1 MIIATFSDPEEQ
13 VVEKIKVVLA
23 EDHEIECISIVD
35 GKEMTFGDV
44 EIRTKQRKVFF
55 KGKEVELT
63 PREFDVL
70 YTLAYYHDQVLTT
83 RQIYKAITGEDVM
96 GDYHGIESSVYSI
109 RKKLGRNIIQ
119 NIRGYGYQP
128 ESVNLVTNYFPNI
141 A

>member
-1 MIIATFSDPEEQ
+1 MIIVTFSDPEEQ
-13 VVEKIKVVLA
+13 VVEKIKAVLV

-119 NIRGYGYQP
+119 NIRGYGYQLKK
-128 ESVNLVTNYFPNI
+128 ET
-141 A
+141 

>member
-13 VVEKIKVVLA
+13 VVEKIKAVLA

-70 YTLAYYHDQVLTT
+70 YTLAYYHDQVRTT
-83 RQIYKAITGEDVM
+83 KQIYKAITGEDVM

-119 NIRGYGYQP
+119 NIRGYGYQFKK
-128 ESVNLVTNYFPNI
+128 EK
-141 A
+141 

>member
-1 MIIATFSDPEEQ
+1 MIIVTFSAPEEQ
-13 VVEKIKVVLA
+13 VVEKIKAVLA
-23 EDHEIECISIVD
+23 EDHEIECISIVG
-35 GKEMTFGDV
+35 GKKMTFGDV

-70 YTLAYYHDQVLTT
+70 YTLAYYHNQVLTT

-119 NIRGYGYQP
+119 NIRGYGYQFKK
-128 ESVNLVTNYFPNI
+128 EK
-141 A
+141 

>member
-1 MIIATFSDPEEQ
+1 MIIVTFSDPEEQ
-13 VVEKIKVVLA
+13 VVEKIKAVLA

-96 GDYHGIESSVYSI
+96 GDYHGIENSVYSI

-119 NIRGYGYQP
+119 NIRGYGYQFKK
-128 ESVNLVTNYFPNI
+128 EK
-141 A
+141 

>member
-1 MIIATFSDPEEQ
+1 MIIVTFSAPEEQ
-13 VVEKIKVVLA
+13 VVEKIKAVLA
-23 EDHEIECISIVD
+23 EDHEIECISIVG
-35 GKEMTFGDV
+35 GKKMTFGDV

-119 NIRGYGYQP
+119 NIRGYGYQFKK
-128 ESVNLVTNYFPNI
+128 EK
-141 A
+141 

>member
-1 MIIATFSDPEEQ
+1 MIIVTFSDPEEQ
-13 VVEKIKVVLA
+13 VVEKIKAVLV

-109 RKKLGRNIIQ
+109 RKKLGRNVIQ
-119 NIRGYGYQP
+119 NIRGYGYQLKK
-128 ESVNLVTNYFPNI
+128 ET
-141 A
+141 

>member
-1 MIIATFSDPEEQ
+1 
-13 VVEKIKVVLA
+13 
-23 EDHEIECISIVD
+23 
-35 GKEMTFGDV
+35 MTFGDV

-96 GDYHGIESSVYSI
+96 GDYHGNENSVYSI

-119 NIRGYGYQP
+119 NIRGYGYQFKK
-128 ESVNLVTNYFPNI
+128 EK
-141 A
+141 

>member
-1 MIIATFSDPEEQ
+1 MIIVTFSDPEEQ
-13 VVEKIKVVLA
+13 VVEKIKAVLV

-70 YTLAYYHDQVLTT
+70 YTLAYYHNQVLTT

-119 NIRGYGYQP
+119 NIRGYGYQFKK
-128 ESVNLVTNYFPNI
+128 EI
-141 A
+141 

>member
-1 MIIATFSDPEEQ
+1 MIIVTFSDPEEQ
-13 VVEKIKVVLA
+13 VVEKIKAVLV

-44 EIRTKQRKVFF
+44 EIQTKQRKVFF

-70 YTLAYYHDQVLTT
+70 YTLAYYHDQVMTT

-119 NIRGYGYQP
+119 NIRGYGYQFKK
-128 ESVNLVTNYFPNI
+128 EK
-141 A
+141 

>member
-1 MIIATFSDPEEQ
+1 MIIVTFSDPEEQ
-13 VVEKIKVVLA
+13 VVEKIKAVLV

-70 YTLAYYHDQVLTT
+70 YTLSYYHDQVLTT

-119 NIRGYGYQP
+119 NIRGYGYQLKK
-128 ESVNLVTNYFPNI
+128 ET
-141 A
+141 